1 MASKKELLAQFAS
14 YAGVTRVLESLPG
27 RASLLILNYHR
38 IGDPS
43 LTPYDSGTFSC
54 TADELD
60 WQIRWLK
67 QRFPILNLHQAV
79 DIVHGRTKPMQTSIL
94 ITFDD
99 GYLDN
104 YLEAFPVFRRHN
116 VSATFF
122 LPTLFVGTHTLPWW
136 DEIAY
141 LVKHSKVP
149 RIAIAYPDTAEIDLT
164 QLDRLEAV
172 TATLRVLKRVPAAN
186 IERFVR
192 ELEAATGVER
202 PGEHTERCFLNWD
215 EAREMQAAGMC
226 FGSHT
231 HSHEILGGLPYER
244 QVEELRI
251 SRQILEKELG
261 VPIETLAYPRGKAGS
276 FSQQTFDALRAN
288 NYTTA
293 FSFYSGV
300 NKPGAINPLDVLRE
314 AVEVES
320 RSIFRLRHST
330 YATMGRGLV

>member
-1 MASKKELLAQFAS
+1 MPSKKEMLAKFAS
-14 YAGVTRVLESLPG
+14 YSGVTRVLESFPG
-27 RASLLILNYHR
+27 RSSLLILNYHR
-38 IGDPS
+38 IGDPA

-54 TADELD
+54 SAEELD
-60 WQIRWLK
+60 WQVRWLK

-79 DIVHGRTKPMQTSIL
+79 DIVHGRTKPAQTSIL

-104 YLEAFPVFRRHN
+104 YVEAFPVFRSHN

-141 LVKHSKVP
+141 MIKRTTVSRL
-149 RIAIAYPDTAEIDLT
+149 AITYPDPVEVDLT
-164 QLDRLEAV
+164 GSDREAAV
-172 TATLRVLKRVPAAN
+172 VAVLRVFKKHGA
-186 IERFVR
+186 IDTSRFLS
-192 ELEAATGVER
+192 ELEAATQVQR
-202 PGEHTERCFLNWD
+202 PGEHSERCFLNWD

-231 HSHEILGGLPYER
+231 HSHEILARLPYER
-244 QVEELRI
+244 QVEELRT
-251 SRQILEKELG
+251 SRHILEQQLG
-261 VPIETLAYPRGKAGS
+261 GSIETLAYPRGKAGS
-276 FSQQTFDALRAN
+276 FSQLTFDALRET

-300 NKPGAINPLDVLRE
+300 NKPGTINPLDVLRE
-314 AVEVES
+314 AVEIES
-320 RSIFRLRHST
+320 RNIFRLRHAT
-330 YATMGRGLV
+330 CATMGRGLV